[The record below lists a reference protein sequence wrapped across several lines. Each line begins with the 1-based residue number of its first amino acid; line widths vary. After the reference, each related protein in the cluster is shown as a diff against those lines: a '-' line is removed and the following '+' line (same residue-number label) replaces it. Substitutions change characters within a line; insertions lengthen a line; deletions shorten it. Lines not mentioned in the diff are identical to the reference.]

1 MECVSFLYSQLT
13 EEKPNRLIRKVS
25 PILSVFLLEPSL
37 LMSSCLI
44 FQMASMLYRLKDRK
58 AKQKETRRRFL
69 WNASPCI
76 CAML

>member
-1 MECVSFLYSQLT
+1 
-13 EEKPNRLIRKVS
+13 
-25 PILSVFLLEPSL
+25 LEPSL